1 MKTFLAFMKKECLD
15 LKRSGRLVQGAV
27 IFGILGVMNPAVAK
41 LTPWMME
48 LLADSLAQS
57 GLVVGEITVDALTSW
72 GQFFKNIP
80 LGLIVFILMQ
90 SGIIT
95 REYQKGT
102 LVLVL
107 TKGLERHKVF
117 LAKFMIVILLWTFL
131 FWVCF
136 GITYGY
142 NAFYWDNSIAH
153 NLFFG
158 AACWWL
164 FGLWTIAVMFL
175 FSTIGKSTTGVLG
188 GIGGVVLLSYLAGML
203 PMLKDYMPTKLMD
216 ATPLLVGLVEP
227 GDYIKAILVAVIT
240 MALAIGAGIALFNKK
255 EI

>member
-1 MKTFLAFMKKECLD
+1 MKTLFAFGKKEWLD
-15 LKRSGRLVQGAV
+15 LVRSGRLVQGIV
-27 IFGILGVMNPAVAK
+27 LFVILGVMNPAVAK
-41 LTPWMME
+41 LTPWMMK

-80 LGLIVFILMQ
+80 LGLIAFILMQ

-117 LAKFMIVILLWTFL
+117 LAKFLIVILLWTFL

-164 FGLWTIAVMFL
+164 FGLWIIAVMFL
-175 FSTIGKSTTGVLG
+175 FSTIGTSTTGVLG
-188 GIGGVVLLSYLAGML
+188 GTGGMVLVCYVAGML
-203 PMLKDYMPTKLMD
+203 PVFKDYVPTKLMEP
-216 ATPLLVGLVEP
+216 TPLLLGLVEP
-227 GDYIKAILVAVIT
+227 GGYLKAIVVVVIT
-240 MALAIGAGIALFNKK
+240 MALAIGLAIAMFNKK